1 MQENLPLCWGRYAGL
16 TGDWYITYGIYTSEG
31 WTGFVNLKNVDPR
44 EMLFN
49 LMEEIVEVKVV
60 LNMSLSLY

>member
-1 MQENLPLCWGRYAGL
+1 MRVGL
-16 TGDWYITYGIYTSEG
+16 KSS
-31 WTGFVNLKNVDPR
+31 NLKNVDPR

>member
-1 MQENLPLCWGRYAGL
+1 MRVELE
-16 TGDWYITYGIYTSEG
+16 S
-31 WTGFVNLKNVDPR
+31 FNLKNLAR

-60 LNMSLSLY
+60 INMSLSLY

>member
-1 MQENLPLCWGRYAGL
+1 MRVGL
-16 TGDWYITYGIYTSEG
+16 KSS
-31 WTGFVNLKNVDPR
+31 NLKNVDPR

-60 LNMSLSLY
+60 LNMSLSLYREIKLNFCAMSQNLLLEIDSSL